1 MSFSVVLTLILCV
14 AFYGLLLLGAF
25 AGPLL
30 GTIVF
35 GAVPLSVVLGFCF
48 IVGTFV
54 LTTIYALH
62 ANASES
68 DV

>member
-1 MSFSVVLTLILCV
+1 MSLPVILTLILCA

-25 AGPLL
+25 AGKLL

-54 LTTIYALH
+54 LTAIYALH
-62 ANASES
+62 ANASEPR
-68 DV
+68 V